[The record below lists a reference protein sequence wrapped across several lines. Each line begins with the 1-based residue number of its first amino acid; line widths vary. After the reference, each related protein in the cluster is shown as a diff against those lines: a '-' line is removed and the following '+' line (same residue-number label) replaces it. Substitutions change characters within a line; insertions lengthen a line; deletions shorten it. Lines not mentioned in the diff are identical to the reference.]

1 MRFANEF
8 ADPAEPVPLLRC
20 AGDGGEPITHH
31 APTGGGQFSSRLDV
45 ALRAVPTPLVMYTQ
59 ETADGRDRGDR
70 RGARVRSGWCA
81 TAILTACAEGEV
93 ALSSGLYHLEES
105 EHVCGGRVVH
115 RFAAHSRWVFSH
127 QPGVWRRAAL
137 LADDGGHPAV
147 MQPGENPWLNELL
160 GGLRA
165 EARGARVGLIAVDW
179 YRNVADSGALNLEG
193 RLMEEQ
199 IGCVD

>member
-1 MRFANEF
+1 M
-8 ADPAEPVPLLRC
+8 
-20 AGDGGEPITHH
+20 
-31 APTGGGQFSSRLDV
+31 
-45 ALRAVPTPLVMYTQ
+45 ALRAVPTPLVMYMQEDVWLTG
-59 ETADGRDRGDR
+59 ETAAI
-70 RGARVRSGWCA
+70 GAV
-81 TAILTACAEGEV
+81 LACAARLVRDGHFDGVRLEGEEV

-193 RLMEEQ
+193 RLMEEHMQ
-199 IGCVD
+199 ECSS